1 MKQITLE
8 WIVKAEEDWQVA
20 LMSYRARKFPAFD
33 AAVFHSQQCIEK
45 YLKSRLVEA
54 SMNFNRTHDLLI
66 LHQSVLQIEPT
77 WLSMQ
82 VPLAFLNPFSVA
94 FRYPGISATKADAKD
109 AISHCRIIRKTI
121 RLAYGL
127 PS

>member
-8 WIVKAEEDWQVA
+8 WIIKAEEDWQVA

-45 YLKSRLVEA
+45 YLKSRLVED
-54 SMNFNRTHDLLI
+54 SINFNRTHDLLM
-66 LHQSVLQIEPT
+66 LHNLVLQIEPT

-82 VPLAFLNPFSVA
+82 MPLAFLNPFAVA

-109 AISHCRIIRKTI
+109 AIKHCR
-121 RLAYGL
+121 
-127 PS
+127 SV